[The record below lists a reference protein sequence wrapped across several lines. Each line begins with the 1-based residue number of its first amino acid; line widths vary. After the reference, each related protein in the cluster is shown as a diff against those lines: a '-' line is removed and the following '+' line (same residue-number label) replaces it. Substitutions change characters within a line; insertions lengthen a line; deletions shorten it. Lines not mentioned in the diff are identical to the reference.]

1 MARNNNGDVS
11 FTSRFR
17 FVAATLLFIF
27 CMLIFLFWRL
37 DNVRVEAVRL
47 VVIEKFVPNF
57 NFLLAP
63 FTMLQNIA
71 LDFRSYSNILELNR
85 ELNQEIQQ
93 LKYWKEQ
100 AIQWEAKYAKLLD
113 LNNVKL
119 DPKLQFISGVI
130 LADSGSGFR
139 QNVLINIGS
148 EDGVRVGWA
157 ATDGL
162 GVVGR
167 ITGVGR

>member
-1 MARNNNGDVS
+1 
-11 FTSRFR
+11 
-17 FVAATLLFIF
+17 
-27 CMLIFLFWRL
+27 MLIFLFWRL

-119 DPKLQFISGVI
+119 DPKLLFISGVI
-130 LADSGSGFR
+130 LADSGS
-139 QNVLINIGS
+139 
-148 EDGVRVGWA
+148 
-157 ATDGL
+157 
-162 GVVGR
+162 
-167 ITGVGR
+167 